1 MYKPKYFKIK
11 ELVNP
16 EILKKVPENTLWQ
29 MFDDRLLMSA
39 DIIREKCGV
48 LIINTGTLTDC
59 GVRDW
64 TSTTGAKYSAHKFF
78 RALDGHI
85 QSIEKQ
91 YAGNKAEKIKAY
103 NKVRETLM
111 ADPRLD
117 CLNFENKSK
126 EYPNGIPWLH
136 FDTYNRP
143 NRLFSA

>member
-1 MYKPKYFKIK
+1 MQYKCKYFKIK
-11 ELVNP
+11 ELVCP
-16 EILKKVPENTLWQ
+16 ELLKTVPESTLWM
-29 MFDDRLLMSA
+29 MFDDRLLMCA

-48 LIINTGTLTDC
+48 VIINTATLTDC

-64 TSTTGAKYSAHKFF
+64 TSKTGAKYSAHKFF

-91 YAGNKAEKIKAY
+91 YAGNKTEKTKAY
-103 NKVRETLM
+103 NKVREALM

-117 CLNFENKSK
+117 CLNFENNIS
-126 EYPNGIPWLH
+126 WLH

-143 NRLFSA
+143 NRLFNP